1 MQNDAQSN
9 AGRLKRLDGMAYL
22 LDNSIPIPG
31 TGARVG
37 LDAVIGLVPGIGD
50 VAGAAMSAYIVMQA
64 ARMGAPGSVVARM
77 VLNVGIET
85 VVGSIPFLGD
95 LFDAGW
101 KANARNMK
109 LLRAAVDEPGAAR
122 RSSRAVVIGAGLALL
137 LILALIGVV
146 AFAVLRAMWYW
157 ITGPGGPGL
166 V

>member
-1 MQNDAQSN
+1 MHNDAQGS
-9 AGRLKRLDGMAYL
+9 AGRLKRLDGLAYL

-50 VAGAAMSAYIVMQA
+50 VAGTAMSAYIVMQS
-64 ARMGAPGSVVARM
+64 ARMGAPASVVARM
-77 VLNVGIET
+77 VLNVGVET

-109 LLRAAVDEPGAAR
+109 LLHATAEQPGAAR
-122 RSSRAVVIGAGLALL
+122 RSSRAVVFGAGLALL
-137 LILALIGVV
+137 LILAVIGVV
-146 AFAVLRAMWYW
+146 AFAVVRAMWYW
-157 ITGPGGPGL
+157 LTGPGGPGGW
-166 V
+166 